1 MMDSIEALHIVL
13 DRAQCMRSEGES
25 DIRNILWLIN
35 GLIYDIE
42 SGKSTEEIMASYA
55 DEDEEALD

>member
-1 MMDSIEALHIVL
+1 MDSIEALHIVL
-13 DRAQCMRSEGES
+13 DRAQGMRSEGES
-25 DIRNILWLIN
+25 DIRTIIWLIN